1 MGLAMANE
9 NMADFLEALEE
20 GADLLDRLNK
30 AHPDLAD
37 DFTHEAVEEFRRTHV
52 FLQENREPNI
62 HISTVKQAAA
72 EESANINQQDQ
83 KLIETTQE
91 LLAIHGFDDVLDI
104 LQTEHGITLN
114 LIQLVNLVGNSA
126 YITALRREALEFQSN
141 AISLPQIAQLWADFG
156 RPPIGDTAWTASTVS
171 RILE

>member
-1 MGLAMANE
+1 MANE
-9 NMADFLEALEE
+9 SMADFLEALEE
-20 GADLLDRLNK
+20 GANLLDRLNK

-37 DFTHEAVEEFRRTHV
+37 NFTHETVEEFRRTHV
-52 FLQENREPNI
+52 FLHESKEPNS
-62 HISTVKQAAA
+62 HISTIKQAPV
-72 EESANINQQDQ
+72 ETSVDTDQQDQ
-83 KLIETTQE
+83 KLIKTTQE

-104 LQTEHGITLN
+104 LQTKHGITLN
-114 LIQLVNLVGNSA
+114 LVQLVNLVGNSA

-141 AISLPQIAQLWADFG
+141 AISLPQMAQLWADFG